1 MCVDEEALSRLR
13 LLCEG
18 LNHSAESERKGLP
31 PCPLEIKAAVISLQN
46 SE

>member
-1 MCVDEEALSRLR
+1 MCVDEEALSRPR

-18 LNHSAESERKGLP
+18 LEHSAECERKGLP
-31 PCPLEIKAAVISLQN
+31 PFPLETKAAVISLQN